1 MKATLRAAPAAA
13 LLLAGCAAP
22 LEPAPPAPAA
32 AVTGPGLPL
41 ALNMA
46 GEPARTLLENV
57 AARCWLDHVVGGGS
71 LVVDRQ
77 TGRVIIS
84 SDTADL
90 LVAELAPAGDGTSI
104 VRMTGPAARD
114 PATALRLSGTLE
126 HAAMTGQTSCAPT
139 A

>member
-1 MKATLRAAPAAA
+1 MNGPLRTAGAAA

-22 LEPAPPAPAA
+22 VEPAPEPPATTAR
-32 AVTGPGLPL
+32 GLPL
-41 ALNMA
+41 ALNLA
-46 GEPARTLLENV
+46 DEPARTLLEKV

-77 TGRVIIS
+77 TGRVVIS
-84 SDTADL
+84 SDTADML
-90 LVAELAPAGDGTSI
+90 IAEIAPAGDGSSI
-104 VRMTGPAARD
+104 VRVTGPAARD

-126 HAAMTGQTSCAPT
+126 LAATTGQTSCAPT